1 MVDYDA
7 AVAAVQ
13 DPNADPILL
22 AKIAYENPEFGANVA
37 VNPRCYPGLKRWIAE
52 FGDDRARETLAQY
65 GFTAEAFGGPVQDQ
79 KATAQA
85 AQQPAAEQA
94 QQPAAQAAF
103 EEPVATNPYGFTAEQ
118 ALTTTDQMQIAQ
130 IAQYAPELR
139 ACIARNPNTYPALI
153 EWLGQLGDPAINAA
167 LASRQGK
174 DGIIMAKLPYP
185 PAPELGWYSDDPVE
199 GTPDSAV
206 GTAEPQNDYGQPS
219 TAEAATNTAFTAEP
233 AATAAAAEPAATA
246 PADTTPH
253 AAENDIEDWDS
264 TVLSSSFT
272 SKAPKKTYLLHNDV
286 TGQTIVID
294 KSTLLGRK
302 PSMDVPQGAKA
313 VRIVD
318 PTRTTSR
325 NHAAISIDTDGAL
338 WIEDYGSL
346 NGTYIITNGQET
358 QVTKGTPLKLS
369 APATVRIG
377 DQFFQFTEKQA

>member
-1 MVDYDA
+1 
-7 AVAAVQ
+7 
-13 DPNADPILL
+13 
-22 AKIAYENPEFGANVA
+22 
-37 VNPRCYPGLKRWIAE
+37 
-52 FGDDRARETLAQY
+52 
-65 GFTAEAFGGPVQDQ
+65 
-79 KATAQA
+79 
-85 AQQPAAEQA
+85 
-94 QQPAAQAAF
+94 
-103 EEPVATNPYGFTAEQ
+103 
-118 ALTTTDQMQIAQ
+118 
-130 IAQYAPELR
+130 
-139 ACIARNPNTYPALI
+139 
-153 EWLGQLGDPAINAA
+153 
-167 LASRQGK
+167 
-174 DGIIMAKLPYP
+174 MAKLPYP

-199 GTPDSAV
+199 GALDSAV

-219 TAEAATNTAFTAEP
+219 TAEAATNAAFTAEP
-233 AATAAAAEPAATA
+233 AATAAAEPTAA
-246 PADTTPH
+246 PVDTTPH

-313 VRIVD
+313 ERIED

-377 DQFFQFTEKQA
+377 DQFFQFSEQQ

>member
-1 MVDYDA
+1 
-7 AVAAVQ
+7 
-13 DPNADPILL
+13 
-22 AKIAYENPEFGANVA
+22 
-37 VNPRCYPGLKRWIAE
+37 
-52 FGDDRARETLAQY
+52 
-65 GFTAEAFGGPVQDQ
+65 
-79 KATAQA
+79 
-85 AQQPAAEQA
+85 
-94 QQPAAQAAF
+94 
-103 EEPVATNPYGFTAEQ
+103 
-118 ALTTTDQMQIAQ
+118 
-130 IAQYAPELR
+130 
-139 ACIARNPNTYPALI
+139 
-153 EWLGQLGDPAINAA
+153 
-167 LASRQGK
+167 
-174 DGIIMAKLPYP
+174 MAKLPYP

-346 NGTYIITNGQET
+346 NGTYIITNGQDT
-358 QVTKGTPLKLS
+358 SHQGHTAQAQRACHGAYRRPVLPVHRKTVLS
-369 APATVRIG
+369 NQATSGCLLLFNRKI
-377 DQFFQFTEKQA
+377 TMANIRMARN

>member
-1 MVDYDA
+1 
-7 AVAAVQ
+7 
-13 DPNADPILL
+13 
-22 AKIAYENPEFGANVA
+22 
-37 VNPRCYPGLKRWIAE
+37 
-52 FGDDRARETLAQY
+52 
-65 GFTAEAFGGPVQDQ
+65 
-79 KATAQA
+79 
-85 AQQPAAEQA
+85 
-94 QQPAAQAAF
+94 
-103 EEPVATNPYGFTAEQ
+103 
-118 ALTTTDQMQIAQ
+118 
-130 IAQYAPELR
+130 
-139 ACIARNPNTYPALI
+139 
-153 EWLGQLGDPAINAA
+153 
-167 LASRQGK
+167 
-174 DGIIMAKLPYP
+174 MAKLPYP

-206 GTAEPQNDYGQPS
+206 GTAEPQNDYGQPR
-219 TAEAATNTAFTAEP
+219 TAEAATNTAFPAEP
-233 AATAAAAEPAATA
+233 AAPAAA
-246 PADTTPH
+246 
-253 AAENDIEDWDS
+253 NDIEDWDS

>member
-1 MVDYDA
+1 
-7 AVAAVQ
+7 
-13 DPNADPILL
+13 
-22 AKIAYENPEFGANVA
+22 
-37 VNPRCYPGLKRWIAE
+37 
-52 FGDDRARETLAQY
+52 
-65 GFTAEAFGGPVQDQ
+65 
-79 KATAQA
+79 
-85 AQQPAAEQA
+85 
-94 QQPAAQAAF
+94 
-103 EEPVATNPYGFTAEQ
+103 
-118 ALTTTDQMQIAQ
+118 
-130 IAQYAPELR
+130 
-139 ACIARNPNTYPALI
+139 
-153 EWLGQLGDPAINAA
+153 
-167 LASRQGK
+167 
-174 DGIIMAKLPYP
+174 MAKLPYP

-219 TAEAATNTAFTAEP
+219 SAETAANTAFAAEP
-233 AATAAAAEPAATA
+233 AVTAATAAAEPAATA

-253 AAENDIEDWDS
+253 AAENDIEDWDG

-313 VRIVD
+313 ERIED

-369 APATVRIG
+369 APSTVRIG
-377 DQFFQFTEKQA
+377 RSVLPVHRKTGLSNQVTSGCLLLFNRKITMANIRMARN

>member
-1 MVDYDA
+1 
-7 AVAAVQ
+7 
-13 DPNADPILL
+13 
-22 AKIAYENPEFGANVA
+22 
-37 VNPRCYPGLKRWIAE
+37 
-52 FGDDRARETLAQY
+52 
-65 GFTAEAFGGPVQDQ
+65 
-79 KATAQA
+79 
-85 AQQPAAEQA
+85 
-94 QQPAAQAAF
+94 
-103 EEPVATNPYGFTAEQ
+103 
-118 ALTTTDQMQIAQ
+118 
-130 IAQYAPELR
+130 
-139 ACIARNPNTYPALI
+139 
-153 EWLGQLGDPAINAA
+153 
-167 LASRQGK
+167 
-174 DGIIMAKLPYP
+174 MAKLPYP

-286 TGQTIVID
+286 TSQTIVID

-358 QVTKGTPLKLS
+358 QVTKGAHRSSS
-369 APATVRIG
+369 ARLPRCVSETSSSSSPKNRL
-377 DQFFQFTEKQA
+377 E

>member
-1 MVDYDA
+1 
-7 AVAAVQ
+7 
-13 DPNADPILL
+13 
-22 AKIAYENPEFGANVA
+22 
-37 VNPRCYPGLKRWIAE
+37 
-52 FGDDRARETLAQY
+52 
-65 GFTAEAFGGPVQDQ
+65 
-79 KATAQA
+79 
-85 AQQPAAEQA
+85 
-94 QQPAAQAAF
+94 
-103 EEPVATNPYGFTAEQ
+103 
-118 ALTTTDQMQIAQ
+118 
-130 IAQYAPELR
+130 
-139 ACIARNPNTYPALI
+139 
-153 EWLGQLGDPAINAA
+153 
-167 LASRQGK
+167 
-174 DGIIMAKLPYP
+174 MAKLPYP

-272 SKAPKKTYLLHNDV
+272 SKAPKKTHLLHNDV

-294 KSTLLGRK
+294 
-302 PSMDVPQGAKA
+302 
-313 VRIVD
+313 
-318 PTRTTSR
+318 

-377 DQFFQFTEKQA
+377 DQFFQFSEQQA

>member
-1 MVDYDA
+1 
-7 AVAAVQ
+7 
-13 DPNADPILL
+13 
-22 AKIAYENPEFGANVA
+22 
-37 VNPRCYPGLKRWIAE
+37 
-52 FGDDRARETLAQY
+52 
-65 GFTAEAFGGPVQDQ
+65 
-79 KATAQA
+79 
-85 AQQPAAEQA
+85 
-94 QQPAAQAAF
+94 
-103 EEPVATNPYGFTAEQ
+103 
-118 ALTTTDQMQIAQ
+118 
-130 IAQYAPELR
+130 
-139 ACIARNPNTYPALI
+139 
-153 EWLGQLGDPAINAA
+153 
-167 LASRQGK
+167 
-174 DGIIMAKLPYP
+174 MAKLPYP

-219 TAEAATNTAFTAEP
+219 T
-233 AATAAAAEPAATA
+233 AAEPAATA

>member
-1 MVDYDA
+1 
-7 AVAAVQ
+7 
-13 DPNADPILL
+13 
-22 AKIAYENPEFGANVA
+22 
-37 VNPRCYPGLKRWIAE
+37 
-52 FGDDRARETLAQY
+52 
-65 GFTAEAFGGPVQDQ
+65 
-79 KATAQA
+79 
-85 AQQPAAEQA
+85 
-94 QQPAAQAAF
+94 
-103 EEPVATNPYGFTAEQ
+103 
-118 ALTTTDQMQIAQ
+118 
-130 IAQYAPELR
+130 
-139 ACIARNPNTYPALI
+139 
-153 EWLGQLGDPAINAA
+153 
-167 LASRQGK
+167 
-174 DGIIMAKLPYP
+174 MAKLPYP

-253 AAENDIEDWDS
+253 AAENDIEDWDN

-325 NHAAISIDTDGAL
+325 NHAAISIDTDVDRGLRLVERHLHHHQWPRDTSHQGHTAQAQRACHGAYRRPVL
-338 WIEDYGSL
+338 PVHRKTGLSNQATSGCL
-346 NGTYIITNGQET
+346 LLFNRKITMANIRM
-358 QVTKGTPLKLS
+358 
-369 APATVRIG
+369 ARN
-377 DQFFQFTEKQA
+377 

>member
-1 MVDYDA
+1 
-7 AVAAVQ
+7 
-13 DPNADPILL
+13 
-22 AKIAYENPEFGANVA
+22 
-37 VNPRCYPGLKRWIAE
+37 
-52 FGDDRARETLAQY
+52 
-65 GFTAEAFGGPVQDQ
+65 
-79 KATAQA
+79 
-85 AQQPAAEQA
+85 
-94 QQPAAQAAF
+94 
-103 EEPVATNPYGFTAEQ
+103 
-118 ALTTTDQMQIAQ
+118 
-130 IAQYAPELR
+130 
-139 ACIARNPNTYPALI
+139 
-153 EWLGQLGDPAINAA
+153 
-167 LASRQGK
+167 
-174 DGIIMAKLPYP
+174 MAKLPYP

-219 TAEAATNTAFTAEP
+219 SAETAANTAFAAEP
-233 AATAAAAEPAATA
+233 AATAAAEPTAA
-246 PADTTPH
+246 PVDTTPH

-313 VRIVD
+313 ERIED

>member
-1 MVDYDA
+1 
-7 AVAAVQ
+7 
-13 DPNADPILL
+13 
-22 AKIAYENPEFGANVA
+22 
-37 VNPRCYPGLKRWIAE
+37 
-52 FGDDRARETLAQY
+52 
-65 GFTAEAFGGPVQDQ
+65 
-79 KATAQA
+79 
-85 AQQPAAEQA
+85 
-94 QQPAAQAAF
+94 
-103 EEPVATNPYGFTAEQ
+103 
-118 ALTTTDQMQIAQ
+118 
-130 IAQYAPELR
+130 
-139 ACIARNPNTYPALI
+139 
-153 EWLGQLGDPAINAA
+153 
-167 LASRQGK
+167 
-174 DGIIMAKLPYP
+174 MAKLPYP

-219 TAEAATNTAFTAEP
+219 SAETAANTAFAAEP
-233 AATAAAAEPAATA
+233 AVTAATAAAEPTAA
-246 PADTTPH
+246 PVDTTPH

-313 VRIVD
+313 ERIED

-369 APATVRIG
+369 APSTVRIG

>member
-1 MVDYDA
+1 MAKAVKKVVKRRRERKTIEKGAVHIRSSFNNTMVTVTDA
-7 AVAAVQ
+7 NG
-13 DPNADPILL
+13 NALSW
-22 AKIAYENPEFGANVA
+22 ASSG
-37 VNPRCYPGLKRWIAE
+37 GL
-52 FGDDRARETLAQY
+52 
-65 GFTAEAFGGPVQDQ
+65 GFRGSKKSTPF
-79 KATAQA
+79 A
-85 AQQPAAEQA
+85 AQP
-94 QQPAAQAAF
+94 
-103 EEPVATNPYGFTAEQ
+103 
-118 ALTTTDQMQIAQ
+118 
-130 IAQYAPELR
+130 
-139 ACIARNPNTYPALI
+139 
-153 EWLGQLGDPAINAA
+153 
-167 LASRQGK
+167 
-174 DGIIMAKLPYP
+174 
-185 PAPELGWYSDDPVE
+185 
-199 GTPDSAV
+199 
-206 GTAEPQNDYGQPS
+206 
-219 TAEAATNTAFTAEP
+219 
-233 AATAAAAEPAATA
+233 AAEPAATA

-346 NGTYIITNGQET
+346 NGTYIITNGQEA

-377 DQFFQFTEKQA
+377 DQFFQFSEQQA

>member
-1 MVDYDA
+1 
-7 AVAAVQ
+7 
-13 DPNADPILL
+13 
-22 AKIAYENPEFGANVA
+22 
-37 VNPRCYPGLKRWIAE
+37 
-52 FGDDRARETLAQY
+52 
-65 GFTAEAFGGPVQDQ
+65 
-79 KATAQA
+79 
-85 AQQPAAEQA
+85 
-94 QQPAAQAAF
+94 
-103 EEPVATNPYGFTAEQ
+103 
-118 ALTTTDQMQIAQ
+118 
-130 IAQYAPELR
+130 
-139 ACIARNPNTYPALI
+139 
-153 EWLGQLGDPAINAA
+153 
-167 LASRQGK
+167 
-174 DGIIMAKLPYP
+174 MAKLPYP

-253 AAENDIEDWDS
+253 AAEND
-264 TVLSSSFT
+264 
-272 SKAPKKTYLLHNDV
+272 
-286 TGQTIVID
+286 ID

>member
-1 MVDYDA
+1 
-7 AVAAVQ
+7 
-13 DPNADPILL
+13 
-22 AKIAYENPEFGANVA
+22 
-37 VNPRCYPGLKRWIAE
+37 
-52 FGDDRARETLAQY
+52 
-65 GFTAEAFGGPVQDQ
+65 
-79 KATAQA
+79 
-85 AQQPAAEQA
+85 
-94 QQPAAQAAF
+94 
-103 EEPVATNPYGFTAEQ
+103 
-118 ALTTTDQMQIAQ
+118 
-130 IAQYAPELR
+130 
-139 ACIARNPNTYPALI
+139 
-153 EWLGQLGDPAINAA
+153 
-167 LASRQGK
+167 
-174 DGIIMAKLPYP
+174 MAKLPYP
-185 PAPELGWYSDDPVE
+185 PAPELGLYSDDPVE

-313 VRIVD
+313 VRI
-318 PTRTTSR
+318 
-325 NHAAISIDTDGAL
+325 
-338 WIEDYGSL
+338 
-346 NGTYIITNGQET
+346 
-358 QVTKGTPLKLS
+358 
-369 APATVRIG
+369 G

>member
-1 MVDYDA
+1 MV
-7 AVAAVQ
+7 
-13 DPNADPILL
+13 
-22 AKIAYENPEFGANVA
+22 
-37 VNPRCYPGLKRWIAE
+37 
-52 FGDDRARETLAQY
+52 
-65 GFTAEAFGGPVQDQ
+65 
-79 KATAQA
+79 
-85 AQQPAAEQA
+85 
-94 QQPAAQAAF
+94 
-103 EEPVATNPYGFTAEQ
+103 
-118 ALTTTDQMQIAQ
+118 
-130 IAQYAPELR
+130 
-139 ACIARNPNTYPALI
+139 
-153 EWLGQLGDPAINAA
+153 
-167 LASRQGK
+167 
-174 DGIIMAKLPYP
+174 KLPYP

-219 TAEAATNTAFTAEP
+219 SAETAAN
-233 AATAAAAEPAATA
+233 AATAADEPAATA

-253 AAENDIEDWDS
+253 AAENDIEDWDG

-313 VRIVD
+313 ERIED

-358 QVTKGTPLKLS
+358 QVTKGTTLKLS
-369 APATVRIG
+369 APSTVRIG

>member
-1 MVDYDA
+1 
-7 AVAAVQ
+7 
-13 DPNADPILL
+13 
-22 AKIAYENPEFGANVA
+22 
-37 VNPRCYPGLKRWIAE
+37 
-52 FGDDRARETLAQY
+52 
-65 GFTAEAFGGPVQDQ
+65 
-79 KATAQA
+79 
-85 AQQPAAEQA
+85 
-94 QQPAAQAAF
+94 
-103 EEPVATNPYGFTAEQ
+103 
-118 ALTTTDQMQIAQ
+118 
-130 IAQYAPELR
+130 
-139 ACIARNPNTYPALI
+139 
-153 EWLGQLGDPAINAA
+153 
-167 LASRQGK
+167 
-174 DGIIMAKLPYP
+174 MAKLPYP

-219 TAEAATNTAFTAEP
+219 SAETAANTAFAAEP
-233 AATAAAAEPAATA
+233 AVTAATAAAEPAATA

-253 AAENDIEDWDS
+253 AAENDIEDWDG

-272 SKAPKKTYLLHNDV
+272 SKAPKKTYLMHNDV

-313 VRIVD
+313 EHIED

-325 NHAAISIDTDGAL
+325 NHAAISVDTDGAL

-358 QVTKGTPLKLS
+358 QVTKGTTLKLS
-369 APATVRIG
+369 APSTVRIG

>member
-1 MVDYDA
+1 
-7 AVAAVQ
+7 
-13 DPNADPILL
+13 
-22 AKIAYENPEFGANVA
+22 
-37 VNPRCYPGLKRWIAE
+37 
-52 FGDDRARETLAQY
+52 
-65 GFTAEAFGGPVQDQ
+65 
-79 KATAQA
+79 
-85 AQQPAAEQA
+85 
-94 QQPAAQAAF
+94 
-103 EEPVATNPYGFTAEQ
+103 
-118 ALTTTDQMQIAQ
+118 
-130 IAQYAPELR
+130 
-139 ACIARNPNTYPALI
+139 
-153 EWLGQLGDPAINAA
+153 
-167 LASRQGK
+167 
-174 DGIIMAKLPYP
+174 MAKLPYP

-219 TAEAATNTAFTAEP
+219 SAETAANTAFAAEPAAPAATAAAEP
-233 AATAAAAEPAATA
+233 AATAATAAAEPAATA

-253 AAENDIEDWDS
+253 AAENDIEDWDG

-272 SKAPKKTYLLHNDV
+272 SRAPKKTYLMHNDV

-313 VRIVD
+313 ERIED

-325 NHAAISIDTDGAL
+325 NHAAISVDTDGAL

-358 QVTKGTPLKLS
+358 QVTKGTTLKLS
-369 APATVRIG
+369 APSTVRIG